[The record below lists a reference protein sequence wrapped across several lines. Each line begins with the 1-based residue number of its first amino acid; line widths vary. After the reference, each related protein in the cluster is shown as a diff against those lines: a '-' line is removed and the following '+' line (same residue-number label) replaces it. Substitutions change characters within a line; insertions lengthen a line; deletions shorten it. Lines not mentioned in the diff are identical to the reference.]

1 MRRFLARVP
10 HFPHLNHRTLNIMQK
25 TRASAASAAPAVPG
39 SDADGTKFKT
49 AEELWQQERGKG
61 LQENWYGS
69 AISYWSTVPA
79 TVDGVLGGFGQVSP
93 VDLTESAAFLDALA
107 AQGCSTAAGRDGSR
121 AVDCGAGVGRI
132 TAGLLMHR
140 FARVDVV
147 EPVQHFLA
155 QALLL
160 PLPPLQNCHTLSRRA
175 ATSPAAATS
184 VSSCSWVWKHSM
196 HLPRPTT
203 AYGCSG

>member
-1 MRRFLARVP
+1 
-10 HFPHLNHRTLNIMQK
+10 MQK
-25 TRASAASAAPAVPG
+25 TRASSASAAPAASAVPG

-61 LQENWYGS
+61 LQQNWYGS

-93 VDLTESAAFLDALA
+93 VDLQESAAFLEALA
-107 AQGCSTAAGRDGSR
+107 QQGCSTAAGAHGSR

-147 EPVQHFLA
+147 EPVPHFLA
-155 QALLL
+155 QVQA
-160 PLPPLQNCHTLSRRA
+160 PPPPPLQNCNTLRRRVATSPTA
-175 ATSPAAATS
+175 ATSAT
-184 VSSCSWVWKHSM
+184 SCSWAWKHSTRQ
-196 HLPRPTT
+196 PRATT